1 MSRISVCISSVTGV
15 IQGVSLSCYG
25 VIQGVSLSCYGVIQ
39 GVSLSCNGVIQGVS
53 LSCYGV
59 IQGVSYGVIQ
69 GVSLSCYLRGEACQV
84 LEKTVGDL
92 GLDSVQVYKCTSVQV
107 NDET

>member
-1 MSRISVCISSVTGV
+1 MSMFSANVSYYSVYIECNGV

-25 VIQGVSLSCYGVIQ
+25 VIQGVSLSC
-39 GVSLSCNGVIQGVS
+39 
-53 LSCYGV
+53 
-59 IQGVSYGVIQ
+59 YGVIQ

-92 GLDSVQVYKCTSVQV
+92 GLDSVQVYK
-107 NDET
+107 

>member
-1 MSRISVCISSVTGV
+1 MSRITVCISSVTGV
-15 IQGVSLSCYG
+15 IQGVSLSC
-25 VIQGVSLSCYGVIQ
+25 
-39 GVSLSCNGVIQGVS
+39 
-53 LSCYGV
+53 
-59 IQGVSYGVIQ
+59 YGVIQ